1 MTIKSSGTQLAFSEI
16 ETEFG
21 NNPGRSLG
29 QYRRDDPSNNFAN
42 ASPTGSSLSNLT
54 LDSGV
59 PASGEIKF
67 SDFYGKQLNMIVDYF
82 NDTGSANGE
91 ADNILNRQDDGAN
104 TMAATWRYNN
114 QSERVKVVGGFRSR
128 PTGTFAPGTYNLS
141 STSWQGGKKVIVHVN
156 TNVGGVKSL
165 SGTDLNKV
173 ALRTGTWP
181 TGTTLQIDIGASG
194 RLQGAGG
201 NGRKG
206 TANGGQPAQ
215 AFAGTS
221 ALGVE
226 YPAQINNNGIIRCGY
241 GGGGGGGGSSSNPGK
256 SKTDYGR
263 SGGGGGGG
271 AGIPA
276 GDGGP
281 QGGAGYNGGSPS
293 NNVGQAGQ
301 DGTFDVGGNPG
312 PFQAPNN
319 DKVSGGFGVGADH
332 GGNSG
337 GSVKAGNGGRGGDI
351 VDAATNGTNGV
362 RQGGGTSAGAG
373 GLAGP
378 KGFGIIFSSNTVQTN
393 STGDKTIPAVE
404 GGVVVGGVF

>member
-1 MTIKSSGTQLAFSEI
+1 MTIKNSGSPLSFFEI
-16 ETEFG
+16 EAEFG
-21 NNPGRSLG
+21 DNPGRSLG
-29 QYRRDDPSNNFAN
+29 QYRRDDPSGNFDN
-42 ASPTGSSLSNLT
+42 SSPTGSSLSLP
-54 LDSGV
+54 LDTGIPV
-59 PASGEIKF
+59 SGEIRF
-67 SDFYGKQLNMIVDYF
+67 SDFYGKKLNMIVDYF
-82 NDTGSANGE
+82 ADTGSPDGE
-91 ADNILNRQDDGAN
+91 ADQVLNREDNGAN

-114 QSERVKVVGGFRSR
+114 QSERVKVVGGYRSR

-156 TNVGGVKSL
+156 TEVGGVKSL

-173 ALRTGTWP
+173 ALRTGGWP
-181 TGTTLQIDIGASG
+181 TGTSLQIDIGSSG

-206 TANGGQPAQ
+206 TTNSGQPAQ

-263 SGGGGGGG
+263 SGGAGGGG

-281 QGGAGYNGGSPS
+281 QGTGGYGGTV
-293 NNVGQAGQ
+293 NYGQAGQ
-301 DGTFDVGGNPG
+301 DGTFDAGGNQG
-312 PFQAPNN
+312 AN
-319 DKVSGGFGVGADH
+319 FGTGADH

-337 GSVKAGNGGRGGDI
+337 SGTKAGDGGNGGDI
-351 VDAATNGTNGV
+351 NDAATNGTDGV
-362 RQGGGTSAGAG
+362 RQGKGTSAGAG

-378 KGFGIIFSSNTVQTN
+378 NGFGIIFSSNTVQTN
-393 STGDKTIPAVE
+393 STGDKTIPADE

>member
-1 MTIKSSGTQLAFSEI
+1 MTINKTSGDPLSFQNDI
-16 ETEFG
+16 ESEFG
-21 NNPGRSLG
+21 DNPKRSLG
-29 QYRRDDPSNNFAN
+29 SYRNTDADFKNKDLGDLSDLPLDTGI
-42 ASPTGSSLSNLT
+42 PT
-54 LDSGV
+54 
-59 PASGEIKF
+59 SGEIKF
-67 SDFYGKQLNMIVDYF
+67 SDFYGKKLNMVVDYYA
-82 NDTGSANGE
+82 DTGSAGGE
-91 ADNILNRQDDGAN
+91 ADNVLNREDNGAN

-114 QSERVKVVGGFRSR
+114 QSERVKVVGGFKGR
-128 PTGTFAPGTYNLS
+128 PTGTFSPGSYNLS
-141 STSWQGGKKVIVHVN
+141 STAWQGGKKVILHVN
-156 TNVGGVKSL
+156 TNVGGVKSDT
-165 SGTDLNKV
+165 GTDLNKV
-173 ALRTGTWP
+173 ALRTGGWP
-181 TGTTLQIDIGASG
+181 TGTSLQIDIGSSG

-201 NGRKG
+201 NGKQG
-206 TANGGQPAQ
+206 TTNSGQPDQ

-281 QGGAGYNGGSPS
+281 QGAGGYNGGGPPD
-293 NNVGQAGQ
+293 NYGQAGQ
-301 DGTFDVGGNPG
+301 DGTFDAGGNKG
-312 PFQAPNN
+312 N
-319 DKVSGGFGVGADH
+319 GFGVGADH

-337 GSVKAGNGGRGGDI
+337 GGTKAGDGGNGGDI
-351 VDAATNGTNGV
+351 NDAATNGSNGV
-362 RQGGGTSAGAG
+362 NQGKGTSAGAG

-378 KGFGIIFSSNTVQTN
+378 KGYGIIFSSNSVQSN
-393 STGDKTIPAVE
+393 STGDKTIPANQ